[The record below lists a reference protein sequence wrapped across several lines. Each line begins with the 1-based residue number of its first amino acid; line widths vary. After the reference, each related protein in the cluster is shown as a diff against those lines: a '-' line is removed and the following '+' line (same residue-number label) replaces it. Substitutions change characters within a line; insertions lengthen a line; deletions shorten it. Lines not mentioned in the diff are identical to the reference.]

1 MIGLKKNIWTLYITL
16 FAISVGLFSL
26 FGHYHYEST
35 LDKYKDKQ
43 LLQLELFASSVDSL
57 FKAQETLLEVVG
69 HQLVEPND
77 FTRTAS
83 LQMRPLLD
91 NLMSIHP
98 AIAAFGL
105 TNPQGDYLAISSN
118 LDLQKLKNL
127 NQNPQTK
134 DTFIAALESNHMVVG
149 RTYFMPALDSLVIPI
164 RKAIRDKQGRVTAVM
179 TAGFKMNSSL
189 VFRNDIHANE
199 HNRVSLVREDG
210 YLTFTSAEQ
219 ATVYSYNHPA
229 DGHKKS
235 IVFEQVDKKYGWSR
249 DTVKSLASAVNIV
262 ADDPRIN
269 QLVTLKYLPD
279 YKLWASSSTD
289 LRYIQSGFFEQFA
302 LYSIVFIFIQAGFYA
317 LVRSIANNELA
328 TREKLLYQAH
338 HDHLTLLPNRE
349 YLRTHIGRWLGGAS
363 NPFTLMFIDVDNFK
377 SVNDTHGHEFGD
389 EVLKQIA
396 QRLKTFEAEGRLIIR
411 EASDEFILLVNLV
424 DKASINTL
432 ASDLIAYLSEPY
444 IVKDNQFLLSCS
456 IGIALYPSH
465 GNNLDALLRSADIA
479 MYQAKKERNTYSLF
493 DQQMHV
499 KHLHKMRIEQRLR
512 LAIERQSLFMVYQ
525 PQLNVNG
532 QVYGVEAL
540 IRWQDEELG
549 FVPPNEFIPLAESS
563 GLMVRLGELIIEKS
577 LIDMARLMAT
587 SHQPIQMSINI
598 SVKQFIQVNFVDNL
612 LASIEKH
619 GVDQNRITLE
629 ITENLFIE
637 DLDKFA
643 PICERL
649 HQLGFKISLDDFGT
663 GYSSLSMLKALP
675 IDEVKIDKSFVDN
688 IEEDEKA
695 LNMVQNI
702 IAIGKNFGMKV
713 LAEGVE
719 TKQQR
724 DQLAVCGCD
733 LIQGYFY
740 SKPLLFEALIEFAQQ
755 SSNEKAVAE

>member
-69 HQLVEPND
+69 HQLVEQND

-249 DTVKSLASAVNIV
+249 DTVKSLAGAVNIV

>member
-69 HQLVEPND
+69 HQLVEQND

-249 DTVKSLASAVNIV
+249 NTVKSLASAVNIV

-525 PQLNVNG
+525 PQLSVNG
-532 QVYGVEAL
+532 EVYGVEAL

>member
-69 HQLVEPND
+69 HQLVEQND

>member
-1 MIGLKKNIWTLYITL
+1 MIGLKKNIWTLYVTL

-69 HQLVEPND
+69 HQLVEQND

-663 GYSSLSMLKALP
+663 GYSSLSMLRALP

>member
-69 HQLVEPND
+69 HQLVEQND

-532 QVYGVEAL
+532 EVYGVEAL

-577 LIDMARLMAT
+577 LIDMASLMVT

-619 GVDQNRITLE
+619 GVDKNRITLE

>member
-69 HQLVEPND
+69 HQLVEQND

-338 HDHLTLLPNRE
+338 HDHLTLLPNRK

>member
-69 HQLVEPND
+69 HQLVEQND

-349 YLRTHIGRWLGGAS
+349 YLRTHISRWLGGAS

>member
-69 HQLVEPND
+69 HQLVEQND

-249 DTVKSLASAVNIV
+249 NTVKSLASAVNIV

-619 GVDQNRITLE
+619 GVDQKRITLE

>member
-69 HQLVEPND
+69 HQLVEQND

-377 SVNDTHGHEFGD
+377 SVNDAHGHEFGD

>member
-69 HQLVEPND
+69 HQLVEQND

-619 GVDQNRITLE
+619 GVDQKRITLE

>member
-1 MIGLKKNIWTLYITL
+1 MIGLKKNIWTLYMTL

-69 HQLVEPND
+69 HQLVEQND

-91 NLMSIHP
+91 NLMHIHP

-105 TNPQGDYLAISSN
+105 TNPKGDYLAISSN

-127 NQNPQTK
+127 NHNPQTR
-134 DTFIAALESNHMVVG
+134 DTFQAALTSHHMVVG
-149 RTYFMPALDSLVIPI
+149 RTYFMPALNSLVIPI
-164 RKAIRDKQGRVTAVM
+164 RKAIRDKQGEVVAVM

-189 VFRNDIHANE
+189 VFRSDIHANE

-219 ATVYSYNHPA
+219 ATVSSYNHPA
-229 DGHKKS
+229 DGHKKA
-235 IVFEQVDKKYGWSR
+235 IVFEQVDKKYGWNR
-249 DTVKSLASAVNIV
+249 DTVKSLSSAVNIV
-262 ADDPRIN
+262 ADDPRVN

-302 LYSIVFIFIQAGFYA
+302 LYSLVFIFIQAGFYA

-349 YLRTHIGRWLGGAS
+349 YLRTHIGQWLGGAS
-363 NPFTLMFIDVDNFK
+363 SPFSLMFIDIDNFK
-377 SVNDTHGHEFGD
+377 SVNDAHGHEFGD

-396 QRLKTFEAEGRLIIR
+396 QRLKTFEAEGRFIIR
-411 EASDEFILLVNLV
+411 EASDEFILLVNRV
-424 DKASINTL
+424 EDSSIKTL
-432 ASDLIAYLSEPY
+432 ARDLIDYLSEPY

-456 IGIALYPSH
+456 IGIAFYPSH
-465 GNNLDALLRSADIA
+465 GNNLDTLLRSADIA

-493 DQQMHV
+493 DQQMHAT
-499 KHLHKMRIEQRLR
+499 HLHKMRIEQRLR

-532 QVYGVEAL
+532 DIYGVEAL

-577 LIDMARLMAT
+577 LVDMARLMAT
-587 SHQPIQMSINI
+587 SSQPIQMSINI

-612 LASIEKH
+612 LASIKKH
-619 GVDQNRITLE
+619 GVDQNRVTLE

-688 IEEDEKA
+688 IEGDAKA

-719 TKQQR
+719 TSQQR

-740 SKPLLFEALIEFAQQ
+740 SKPLPFESLVEYAQQ
-755 SSNEKAVAE
+755 SSNEKAVVG

>member
-69 HQLVEPND
+69 HQLVEQND

-549 FVPPNEFIPLAESS
+549 FVSPNEFIPLAESS

-612 LASIEKH
+612 LASIGKH

>member
-69 HQLVEPND
+69 HQLVEQND

-249 DTVKSLASAVNIV
+249 DTVKSLARAVNIV

>member
-69 HQLVEPND
+69 HQLVEQND

-134 DTFIAALESNHMVVG
+134 DTFFAALESNHMVVG

-199 HNRVSLVREDG
+199 HNRVSLVREDS

>member
-69 HQLVEPND
+69 HQLIEQND

>member
-1 MIGLKKNIWTLYITL
+1 MIGLKKNIWTLYIRL

-69 HQLVEPND
+69 HQLVEQND

>member
-69 HQLVEPND
+69 HQLVEQND

-688 IEEDEKA
+688 IEEDEKSPQHGA
-695 LNMVQNI
+695 
-702 IAIGKNFGMKV
+702 KHH
-713 LAEGVE
+713 
-719 TKQQR
+719 R
-724 DQLAVCGCD
+724 HW
-733 LIQGYFY
+733 
-740 SKPLLFEALIEFAQQ
+740 
-755 SSNEKAVAE
+755 

>member
-69 HQLVEPND
+69 HQLVEQND

-134 DTFIAALESNHMVVG
+134 YTFIAALESNHMVVG

-755 SSNEKAVAE
+755 SRNEKAVAE

>member
-69 HQLVEPND
+69 HQLVEQND

-164 RKAIRDKQGRVTAVM
+164 RKAIRDKQGRVAAVM

-619 GVDQNRITLE
+619 GVAQNRITLE

>member
-69 HQLVEPND
+69 HQLVEQND

-612 LASIEKH
+612 LASIEKY

>member
-69 HQLVEPND
+69 HQLVEQND

-349 YLRTHIGRWLGGAS
+349 YLRTHIDRWLGGAS

-619 GVDQNRITLE
+619 GVDQKRITLE

>member
-69 HQLVEPND
+69 HQLVEQND

-249 DTVKSLASAVNIV
+249 NTVKSLASAVNIV

-377 SVNDTHGHEFGD
+377 SVNDTHGHEFSD

-532 QVYGVEAL
+532 EVYGVEAL

>member
-69 HQLVEPND
+69 HQLVEQND

-532 QVYGVEAL
+532 EVYGVEAL

-619 GVDQNRITLE
+619 GVDQKRITLE

>member
-69 HQLVEPND
+69 HQLVEQND

-249 DTVKSLASAVNIV
+249 NTVKSLASAVNIV

-532 QVYGVEAL
+532 EVYGVEAL

>member
-69 HQLVEPND
+69 HQLVEQND

-134 DTFIAALESNHMVVG
+134 YTFIAALESNHMVVG

-525 PQLNVNG
+525 PQLNVNR

-695 LNMVQNI
+695 LNMVRNI

>member
-69 HQLVEPND
+69 HQLVEQND

-493 DQQMHV
+493 DQHMHV

>member
-69 HQLVEPND
+69 HQLVEQND

-456 IGIALYPSH
+456 IGIVLYPSH

>member
-69 HQLVEPND
+69 HQLVEQND

-663 GYSSLSMLKALP
+663 GYSSLSMLRALP